1 MPPPERAAGPVALDE
16 AAVRAALDA
25 VVDPCSVAA
34 GAPLSLA
41 EMGLLRG
48 VEVDG
53 GAVRVSIAVTGPGCM
68 FLGLLLSSARDA
80 VAAVPGV
87 RSVDVAL
94 DTAAVWDP
102 SWLAPSAASALDSR
116 RRTTLAL
123 TAVRPRQWEE
133 RTA

>member
-1 MPPPERAAGPVALDE
+1 MPPPDAAGTLDI
-16 AAVRAALDA
+16 AVRTALDA

-41 EMGLLRG
+41 DMGLLRG

-53 GAVRVSIAVTGPGCM
+53 DAVRVAIAVTGPGCT
-68 FLGLLLSSARDA
+68 FLGLLLGAARDA

-87 RSVDVAL
+87 REVDVRL
-94 DTAAVWDP
+94 DTTAVWDP

-133 RTA
+133 SP